1 MDTAYLGFSSGDLI
15 KDSWILR
22 YMYEEAEIEFVVAQ
36 SFLKN
41 MGLYGERLGAVHVIV
56 QDENYV
62 DHAQSTLVANFR
74 HECSFAPSFGARL
87 AQIILKM
94 INYINNGQRS

>member
-1 MDTAYLGFSSGDLI
+1 MIKQYDHLVLMDTAYLGFSSGDLI
-15 KDSWILR
+15 KILGFLDICT
-22 YMYEEAEIEFVVAQ
+22 EAEIEFVVAQ

-87 AQIILKM
+87 T
-94 INYINNGQRS
+94 